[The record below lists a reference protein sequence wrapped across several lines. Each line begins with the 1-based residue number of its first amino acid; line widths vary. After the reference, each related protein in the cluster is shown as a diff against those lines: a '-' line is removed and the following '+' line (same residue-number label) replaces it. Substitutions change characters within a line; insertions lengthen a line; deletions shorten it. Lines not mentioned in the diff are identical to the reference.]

1 MNFFKSL
8 LSDDP
13 DPPDPQIVRES
24 DANSALKPPRDGGNS
39 IDVADGGPDDGWSF
53 GGLIRTFAVQSESL
67 IETYRKDLEEF
78 GSGLKKE
85 TEILR
90 ETASRAV
97 KDLPAS
103 LEASA
108 TAAHGALDGVLK
120 STAEIISKEAL
131 FGSDGEPETPETNRS
146 KNSSRYSWF
155 EAQLSAIQSDSST
168 FLEEPED
175 GEEYRKWKLGFQL
188 EQNRDEI
195 DSLIVGNGV
204 LEDVYTRVVP
214 SAVDPEIFWCRYF
227 YRVYKLKQQESVRAN
242 LVKRVISVDDDEEL
256 SWDVDED
263 EDEVEVEV
271 GNGGYQAD
279 LKVKGGVGEGDNAAG
294 DGSSK
299 IVEKQEDVNIGSQYE
314 KGGGNVDEDNGENSN
329 VGESGKSSG
338 VDASFVEKEVK
349 SEEGAGVKKDEQLKS
364 EESVQDK
371 KDDKVG
377 MEEKGEF
384 VKKSDAQM
392 ASSDQPKVE
401 EEDMGWDEIEDIG
414 SGNEKRISATA
425 RGGSPNRGDLRKRL
439 SAAEDDEDLNWDI
452 EDDDEPVKA

>member
-8 LSDDP
+8 LSDDL
-13 DPPDPQIVRES
+13 DPPNPQIVHES
-24 DANSALKPPRDGGNS
+24 DANSPLKPPRDSGT

-53 GGLIRTFAVQSESL
+53 GGIIRTFAVQSESL

-108 TAAHGALDGVLK
+108 SAAHGALDGVLK
-120 STAEIISKEAL
+120 STAEIISKETL

-146 KNSSRYSWF
+146 KNSGRYSWF

-188 EQNRDEI
+188 EENRDEI
-195 DSLIVGNGV
+195 DSLIVGNGI
-204 LEDVYTRVVP
+204 LEDVYISVVP
-214 SAVDPEIFWCRYF
+214 SAVDPETFWCRYF

-256 SWDVDED
+256 SWDVDDDED
-263 EDEVEVEV
+263 ED
-271 GNGGYQAD
+271 GNGGDQAN
-279 LKVKGGVGEGDNAAG
+279 LKVKGGVGEGDNVAS

-299 IVEKQEDVNIGSQYE
+299 TVENQEDVKIGSQYE
-314 KGGGNVDEDNGENSN
+314 KGGGSGNVENGEISN
-329 VGESGKSSG
+329 VGESSKSTS
-338 VDASFVEKEVK
+338 VDASFGEKEEVK

-364 EESVQDK
+364 EESVKDK
-371 KDDKVG
+371 NNDKVG
-377 MEEKGEF
+377 MEEKGES
-384 VKKSDAQM
+384 VKKSDAQV
-392 ASSDQPKVE
+392 ASSDQPKLE
-401 EEDMGWDEIEDIG
+401 EEDMGWDEIEDTG
-414 SGNEKRISATA
+414 SGDEKGISATT
-425 RGGSPNRGDLRKRL
+425 RGGSPNRGDLQKRL

>member
-13 DPPDPQIVRES
+13 DPPNPQIVHES

-39 IDVADGGPDDGWSF
+39 IDVVDGGPDDAWSF
-53 GGLIRTFAVQSESL
+53 GGLMRTFAVQSESL

-108 TAAHGALDGVLK
+108 TAAHDALDGVLK
-120 STAEIISKEAL
+120 STAEIISKETL

-146 KNSSRYSWF
+146 KNSGRYSWF

-175 GEEYRKWKLGFQL
+175 GEEYMKWKLGFQL
-188 EQNRDEI
+188 EENRDEI
-195 DSLIVGNGV
+195 DSLIVGNGI
-204 LEDVYTRVVP
+204 LEDVYKRVVP
-214 SAVDPEIFWCRYF
+214 SAVDPETFWCRYF

-256 SWDVDED
+256 SWDVDDED
-263 EDEVEVEV
+263 ED
-271 GNGGYQAD
+271 GNGGDQAN
-279 LKVKGGVGEGDNAAG
+279 LKVKGGVGDGDNVAS

-299 IVEKQEDVNIGSQYE
+299 TVEKQEDVKIGSQYE
-314 KGGGNVDEDNGENSN
+314 KGGGNVNVDNGEISN
-329 VGESGKSSG
+329 VCESGMRIAIKW
-338 VDASFVEKEVK
+338 V
-349 SEEGAGVKKDEQLKS
+349 
-364 EESVQDK
+364 
-371 KDDKVG
+371 
-377 MEEKGEF
+377 EEKGES
-384 VKKSDAQM
+384 VTKSDAQE

-401 EEDMGWDEIEDIG
+401 VEDIGWDEIEDIG
-414 SGNEKRISATA
+414 SGDEKRISATT
-425 RGGSPNRGDLRKRL
+425 RGGSPNAGDLRKRL
-439 SAAEDDEDLNWDI
+439 SAAADDEDLNWDI
-452 EDDDEPVKA
+452 EDDDAPVKA

>member
-13 DPPDPQIVRES
+13 DPPNPQIVHES

-39 IDVADGGPDDGWSF
+39 IDVVDGGPDDAWSF
-53 GGLIRTFAVQSESL
+53 GGLMRTFAVQSESL

-108 TAAHGALDGVLK
+108 TAAHDALDGVLK
-120 STAEIISKEAL
+120 STAEIISKETL

-146 KNSSRYSWF
+146 KNSGRYSWF

-175 GEEYRKWKLGFQL
+175 GEEYMKWKLGFQL
-188 EQNRDEI
+188 EENRDEI
-195 DSLIVGNGV
+195 DSLIVGNGI
-204 LEDVYTRVVP
+204 LEDVYKRVVP
-214 SAVDPEIFWCRYF
+214 SAVDPETFWCRYF

-256 SWDVDED
+256 SWDVDDED
-263 EDEVEVEV
+263 ED
-271 GNGGYQAD
+271 GNGGDQAN
-279 LKVKGGVGEGDNAAG
+279 LKVKGGVGEGDNVAS

-299 IVEKQEDVNIGSQYE
+299 TVEKQEDVKIGSQYE
-314 KGGGNVDEDNGENSN
+314 KGGGNVNVDNGEISN
-329 VGESGKSSG
+329 VCES
-338 VDASFVEKEVK
+338 
-349 SEEGAGVKKDEQLKS
+349 
-364 EESVQDK
+364 ESVK
-371 KDDKVG
+371 VENSDKVG
-377 MEEKGEF
+377 VEEKGES
-384 VKKSDAQM
+384 VTKSDAQE

-401 EEDMGWDEIEDIG
+401 VEDIGWDEVEDIG
-414 SGNEKRISATA
+414 SGDEKRISATT
-425 RGGSPNRGDLRKRL
+425 RGGSPNGGDLRKRL
-439 SAAEDDEDLNWDI
+439 SAAADDEDLNWDI
-452 EDDDEPVKA
+452 EDDDAPVKA